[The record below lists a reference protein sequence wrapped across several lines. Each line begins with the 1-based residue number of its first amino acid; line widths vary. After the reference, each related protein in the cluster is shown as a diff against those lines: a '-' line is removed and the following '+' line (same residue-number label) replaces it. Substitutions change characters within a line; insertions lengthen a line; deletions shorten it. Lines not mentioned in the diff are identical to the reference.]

1 VHNYFTSDR
10 AYLGDSSTASI
21 DGPTVY
27 FTPERAS
34 IDDTKKASLVG
45 SKDYFNGRG
54 TRVIDMF

>member
-54 TRVIDMF
+54 T

>member
-1 VHNYFTSDR
+1 VHNYFTSGR
-10 AYLGDSSTASI
+10 AYLEDSSTVSI
-21 DGPTVY
+21 DGPRDY

-54 TRVIDMF
+54 T